1 MLLPDHAKE
10 IKEKPIFDAIL
21 TLCPPNLGLDP
32 SRSENPRTQISYG
45 LRNVASIYQKAIRS
59 IFSSM
64 LEENLDCLL
73 NLGDEDATTGRGAPI
88 FDNYSNSEEEAKTFS
103 DDHLDLVITSTPQ
116 GRLVFWRGFE
126 PIELL
131 DNSRLVAYIPDLHYQ
146 QGKLLS
152 PISEEGSGI

>member
-1 MLLPDHAKE
+1 
-10 IKEKPIFDAIL
+10 
-21 TLCPPNLGLDP
+21 
-32 SRSENPRTQISYG
+32 
-45 LRNVASIYQKAIRS
+45 
-59 IFSSM
+59 M